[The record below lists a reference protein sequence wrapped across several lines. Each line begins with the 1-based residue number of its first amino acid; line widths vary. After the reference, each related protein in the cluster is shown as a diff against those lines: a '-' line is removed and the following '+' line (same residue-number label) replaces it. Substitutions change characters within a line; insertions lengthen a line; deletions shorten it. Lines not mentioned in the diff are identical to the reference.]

1 MKRSTVFVPWEDGL
15 KFRSAARIIKVARSF
30 HSSVVLRC
38 EDRIGDVRSIL
49 SMVSLCASLGAAI
62 TVEVCGEDE
71 VRALEAITQVFTVE
85 DLDLG

>member
-1 MKRSTVFVPWEDGL
+1 MKHSTVLVPWEDGL

-49 SMVSLCASLGAAI
+49 SMVALCASLGSAI
-62 TVEVCGEDE
+62 GRSGHWRRLVDGFPLYFCTLVS
-71 VRALEAITQVFTVE
+71 AKAS
-85 DLDLG
+85 